1 MRPTRI
7 FETTSKSERHQFCV
21 ATKAKEYELAHV
33 WIENRPHDFVMAR
46 GPGVGALRKW
56 SAAYS
61 GAALSPCEL
70 DSFEASEA
78 ITITTAIS
86 AITMVQIA
94 LISGFTPNRTS
105 E

>member
-1 MRPTRI
+1 MSPGYR
-7 FETTSKSERHQFCV
+7 FAH
-21 ATKAKEYELAHV
+21 LAVIACDKREAFAQGSVSDEAIH
-33 WIENRPHDFVMAR
+33 F
-46 GPGVGALRKW
+46 
-56 SAAYS
+56 SASGDMDCFAPLAMTEAYS
-61 GAALSPCEL
+61 GAAPSPCEL

-94 LISGFTPNRTS
+94 LISGFTPSRTS

>member
-1 MRPTRI
+1 M
-7 FETTSKSERHQFCV
+7 TSKSERHHFCV
-21 ATKAKEYELAHV
+21 ATKAEEYELAHV
-33 WIENRPHDFVMAR
+33 QIENGPHDSVMGTRPGLQDR
-46 GPGVGALRKW
+46 GVSALRKW
-56 SAAYS
+56 PAAYS

-78 ITITTAIS
+78 ITITAAIS

-94 LISGFTPNRTS
+94 LISGFTPSRTS